1 MDLWY
6 SCIRRYGCSGSGY
19 FWIRKGNNIIK
30 HILILFAFTL
40 GLSQSYSLQDA
51 VDIALENKEAL
62 KASAMDLAYSRQGV
76 KGSYSGILPS
86 LRFSGG
92 MNEAR
97 FPSQVGGYNTETGEL
112 TLDKINRW
120 SNASNTKFR

>member
-1 MDLWY
+1 M
-6 SCIRRYGCSGSGY
+6 
-19 FWIRKGNNIIK
+19 
-30 HILILFAFTL
+30 
-40 GLSQSYSLQDA
+40 
-51 VDIALENKEAL
+51 

-97 FPSQVGGYNTETGEL
+97 FPSQVGGYNAETGEL
-112 TLDKINRW
+112 TLDKIN
-120 SNASNTKFR
+120 SQISASSSISLSQNIYDGGVWWNTIRQARNSYRITEQ